1 MLIKPSW
8 PLSSSIKA
16 FCITRMSDIEQVAL
30 PDTPCWLKQVHGSQV
45 VELSNWQPDCN
56 ADASFTL
63 ELQKIC
69 VVKTADCL
77 PILLANKAGTIVAA
91 IHAGWRGLSQ
101 GVLEQTVKALN
112 TDNTTL
118 YAWLGPAISQKHF
131 EVGEDV
137 LTAFAEQHFDTDSYF
152 KKANNNKW
160 FADIYGL
167 ARQRLTELGITKV
180 YGGEYCT
187 YEQTDLFY
195 SHRRSKDTGRMAS
208 LIWLE

>member
-1 MLIKPSW
+1 MLIKPNW
-8 PLSSSIKA
+8 PLPSSIQA
-16 FCITRMSDIEQVAL
+16 FCTTRISDLEQVAL
-30 PDTPCWLKQVHGSQV
+30 PDTPCWLKQIHGSQV
-45 VELSNWQPDCN
+45 VELSDWQPGYN

-63 ELQKIC
+63 EPKKIC

-77 PILLANKAGTIVAA
+77 PILLANKEATAVAA

-101 GVLEQTVKALN
+101 GVLDTTIKALPV
-112 TDNTTL
+112 DNASL

-137 LTAFAEQHFDTDSYF
+137 LTAFAEQDFDTDSYF
-152 KKANNNKW
+152 KKAHHNKW

-167 ARQRLTELGITKV
+167 ARQRLTELGITQI

-187 YEQTDLFY
+187 YEQTKLFY
-195 SHRRSKDTGRMAS
+195 SHRRSQDVGRMAS